1 MNTKLLAGISLAA
14 MAGSFWACGEGQING
29 KEFSDTIVESMYDT
43 PEALESLKEQAK
55 TDCWQNDPA
64 CAAMYGS
71 YVDPNASNP
80 VVSSAAVIMS
90 SSSIFQPLPGVSSS
104 SESIGNANKRSSS
117 SGFVYAS
124 SGLEES
130 SSSVASKPA
139 TGLGSCYPVTT
150 PIKKGGSTTWKFKGN
165 LNSGYR
171 TEFTEATYQW
181 TFGDDAVPTGATVM
195 KNVSSEAVTYAVAG
209 LKTASVTVTMPDG
222 ASELVTCDALQVDGN
237 PITDCVCAPTSGK
250 SLNIEKSAIA
260 TWEVTGCKTESL
272 PLTYEWETGIAGDGA
287 NGGYQFTE
295 AGTKAPVVTVHNT
308 DNTALKVTC
317 DPVKATV
324 GQEYVLS
331 FDGSLN
337 ASKDSIPSGA
347 CISVSGKWSD
357 SYNSPTAKVSCD
369 LSCKGQCNIVVNF
382 GNAKDSVDG
391 TWNQTATVDLGK
403 ISVGDFTPSDL
414 VCVKFTNYE
423 VDWQGNKTD
432 ITDKSFAKCTIGQ
445 K

>member
-104 SESIGNANKRSSS
+104 SEEVINNHGRSSS
-117 SGFVYAS
+117 SIVIIPSSSESGPAS
-124 SGLEES
+124 SET
-130 SSSVASKPA
+130 VPV
-139 TGLGSCYPVTT
+139 TGLGSCKPTKT
-150 PIKKGGSTTWKFKGN
+150 PINKGEGTTWSFN
-165 LNSGYR
+165 RNSSSGYEAAKYQKASYAWNFGTLG
-171 TEFTEATYQW
+171 TEDGKYTSGEI
-181 TFGDDAVPTGATVM
+181 
-195 KNVSSEAVTYAVAG
+195 TYANPGQA
-209 LKTASVTVTMPDG
+209 TASVTVVMPDG
-222 ASELVTCDALQVDGN
+222 KSETVECSPLQVNGD
-237 PITDCVCAPTSGK
+237 PITGCECNPTVDIIDITQ
-250 SLNIEKSAIA
+250 NAVA
-260 TWEVTGCKTESL
+260 TWSVSGCKTSSM
-272 PLTYEWETGIAGDGA
+272 PLTYEWDADIAGDGA
-287 NGGYQFTE
+287 NGGYQFTA
-295 AGTKAPVVTVHNT
+295 AGTKAPSVTVHNN
-308 DNTALKVTC
+308 DSTAVKVAC
-317 DPVKATV
+317 GAVKATD
-324 GQEYVLS
+324 GPEYVLS

-382 GNAKDSVDG
+382 GNVKDSVDG